1 MRTLV
6 LALAVSAGLA
16 AVPQP
21 GAAQYRNRYPPTL
34 EDVRQ
39 ARRQE
44 ELARLRRQ
52 RIEREY
58 ELARRQ
64 REIERQRIE
73 NRDRRL
79 DDVLRDRDRDVI
91 LVRNGQQGKNGNGP
105 PFCRNGQGH
114 PVHGRQWCRD
124 KGWGLGDGRV
134 VRRDDDVIWGSDR
147 YPDRY
152 PDRDGRASGGGVL
165 DRIGDIMRG
174 RTR

>member
-1 MRTLV
+1 MA
-6 LALAVSAGLA
+6 AL
-16 AVPQP
+16 PQP

-34 EDVRQ
+34 EDVRE
-39 ARRQE
+39 ARRLE

-64 REIERQRIE
+64 RELARERIE

-79 DDVLRDRDRDVI
+79 EEVLRGQRGRDRDVI
-91 LVRNGQQGKNGNGP
+91 LVRQGSGKNGNGP
-105 PFCRNGQGH
+105 EFCRNGRGH
-114 PVHGRQWCRD
+114 PVYGRQWCRD

-134 VRRDDDVIWGSDR
+134 VRSDDDVIWGG
-147 YPDRY
+147 DRY
-152 PDRDGRASGGGVL
+152 PDRDGRASGGVL